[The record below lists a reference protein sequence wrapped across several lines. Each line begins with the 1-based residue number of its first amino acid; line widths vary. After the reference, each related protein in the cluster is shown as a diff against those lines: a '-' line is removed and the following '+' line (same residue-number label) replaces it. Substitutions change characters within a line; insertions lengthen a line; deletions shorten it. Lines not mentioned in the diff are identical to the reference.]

1 MWDIRTHFIGD
12 GSETLTEA
20 RNDTQS
26 IRVIMD
32 YGNAMIRIQRPNRD
46 GGSRKFPM
54 EEYDKFE
61 GGMDD
66 FIEHVYSA
74 KIARARE
81 ERIKKS
87 MVPKHHYFVG
97 GRIVPRDR
105 ISVLDF
111 FPPTKTG
118 KCIFGEKVHN
128 FIIRPFGWD
137 KQKKKNPPRKSIAPR
152 KRRKA

>member
-32 YGNAMIRIQRPNRD
+32 YGNAIIRIQRPNRD

-66 FIEHVYSA
+66 FIEQCLQYLSRPCKGRKDQ
-74 KIARARE
+74 KINGSE
-81 ERIKKS
+81 S
-87 MVPKHHYFVG
+87 TTT
-97 GRIVPRDR
+97 
-105 ISVLDF
+105 L
-111 FPPTKTG
+111 
-118 KCIFGEKVHN
+118 
-128 FIIRPFGWD
+128 
-137 KQKKKNPPRKSIAPR
+137 
-152 KRRKA
+152 